1 MGGSDIAEL
10 NGRRNKALGAGTPL
24 FYSEPLHL
32 VRGEGV
38 SLFDSHGKRYT
49 DMYNNVA
56 SVGHCHPHVVE
67 AISRQVETLNVHS
80 RYLHEGVV
88 EYAERLTEKHH
99 EGIECAIFTCSGTE
113 ANEVA
118 LLMAR
123 GATRARGIVCT
134 NAAYHGN
141 SAAVRVLTRLGERAT
156 DAAAEVRAVSFPETY
171 RFVGNDAC
179 SHYLEELDR
188 TIDSF
193 RKDDIP
199 FAGMLVCPIF
209 ANEGLPNVPDGY
221 LPRAIEMVHDA
232 GGLLICDEVQ
242 SGLCRTGKWWG
253 YQDMGVQPDIVTMGK
268 PIGAGVPL
276 AGVAASQEL
285 VEQFRSETR
294 YFNTFASSPLQA
306 AAGNAV
312 LDVIENEDIQESVQ
326 AVGVKF
332 LEQLKQVQQE
342 FEQIGDVRG
351 IGLFIGMEWV
361 TDRTSKEP
369 DVEGARRIVDALKDK
384 GFLISNAGAYSNM
397 LKIRPPLVFQHS
409 DSEAF
414 LEAFK
419 ETLCELYG

>member
-1 MGGSDIAEL
+1 
-10 NGRRNKALGAGTPL
+10 
-24 FYSEPLHL
+24 
-32 VRGEGV
+32 
-38 SLFDSHGKRYT
+38 
-49 DMYNNVA
+49 
-56 SVGHCHPHVVE
+56 
-67 AISRQVETLNVHS
+67 
-80 RYLHEGVV
+80 
-88 EYAERLTEKHH
+88 
-99 EGIECAIFTCSGTE
+99 
-113 ANEVA
+113 
-118 LLMAR
+118 
-123 GATRARGIVCT
+123 
-134 NAAYHGN
+134 
-141 SAAVRVLTRLGERAT
+141 
-156 DAAAEVRAVSFPETY
+156 
-171 RFVGNDAC
+171 
-179 SHYLEELDR
+179 
-188 TIDSF
+188 
-193 RKDDIP
+193 
-199 FAGMLVCPIF
+199 MLICPIF

-276 AGVAASQEL
+276 AAVAASQEL

-326 AVGVKF
+326 AVGAKF

-369 DVEGARRIVDALKDK
+369 DVEGARRIVDVLKDK
-384 GFLISNAGAYSNM
+384 GFLISLS
-397 LKIRPPLVFQHS
+397 LIHI
-409 DSEAF
+409 
-414 LEAFK
+414 
-419 ETLCELYG
+419 